1 MYNFNNNFEVSNTT
15 MVQCNIEASINQD
28 IDTEGN
34 HLHFDLYTSL

>member
-15 MVQCNIEASINQD
+15 MVQCNIEASINP
-28 IDTEGN
+28 EGN